1 MSCFGGFLKLS
12 TAVKVPVGPMVD
24 ATDGFTLETSIALAT
39 TEAYLYKHD
48 AAAAVDLGT
57 ATLSAH
63 LGGGVYNLSL
73 TASHTDTLGLL
84 TLEVHDAAARPFRVS
99 FMVLPANI
107 YDSLIGGTDY
117 LLTDVFQINGNVSS
131 GFLSGTTNLNTDVIK
146 VNGNAS
152 SGLLS
157 GTTALNADVTKI
169 SGSSTAADNLEA
181 SALGIK
187 AGGVVASGSSTTV
200 IKTNLTETNND
211 HWNGRAIVF
220 VTGANALVA
229 AAISDYSGTS
239 KDLTISA
246 VPVAPSAGDTFVIV

>member
-1 MSCFGGFLKLS
+1 MSCFGGFLKQS

-24 ATDGFTLETSIALAT
+24 ATDGFTLETAIALAT

-84 TLEVHDAAARPFRVS
+84 TLEVHDAAARPFRLS

-117 LLTDVFQINGNVSS
+117 LLADVVQINGNASS
-131 GFLSGTTNLNTDVIK
+131 GFLSGTTNLNADVIK
-146 VNGNAS
+146 VNGNNS

-157 GTTALNADVTKI
+157 GTTAFNADTVKI
-169 SGSSTAADNLEA
+169 SGNSTAADNLEE
-181 SALGIK
+181 SAKGIVT
-187 AGGVVASGSSTTV
+187 GTVSTSSTTT
-200 IKTNLTETNND
+200 IITTNLTESTND
-211 HWNGRAIVF
+211 HYNGRRIVF
-220 VTGANALVA
+220 ITGALAGQV
-229 AAISDYSGTS
+229 SEVTDYSGTS
-239 KDLTISA
+239 KNLTVTA
-246 VPVAPSAGDTFVIV
+246 LTEAPANTDTFVLV